1 VSLPRS
7 PLQLEMASSDSPAG
21 LLERVHDFVSENK
34 RAILI
39 GTAAAAIAFGG
50 VAYYASTS
58 SRSGGRGDGDIEKGR
73 KKKPNK
79 SGKKKKSVKD
89 PNGPILEERE
99 RPTAKVEDEG
109 KLDHY
114 LFN

>member
-1 VSLPRS
+1 
-7 PLQLEMASSDSPAG
+7 MASSDSPTS

-34 RAILI
+34 RAILV

-58 SRSGGRGDGDIEKGR
+58 SRFRGRGDGDLEKGR
-73 KKKPNK
+73 KKKSNK
-79 SGKKKKSVKD
+79 GEKKKKTVKD

-99 RPTAKVEDEG
+99 RPAAKVEDEG
-109 KLDHY
+109 ELDRQ
-114 LFN
+114 LFY